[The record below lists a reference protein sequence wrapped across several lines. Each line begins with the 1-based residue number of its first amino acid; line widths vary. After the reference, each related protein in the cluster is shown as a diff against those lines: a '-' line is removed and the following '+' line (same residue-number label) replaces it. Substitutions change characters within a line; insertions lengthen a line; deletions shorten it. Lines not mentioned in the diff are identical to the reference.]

1 MGVEVEE
8 IVLLEEIDAGA
19 RERGWG
25 LKATLKG
32 GKTVVQNTF
41 FFIYWFF
48 IYRIHSIFNSF
59 HF

>member
-41 FFIYWFF
+41 FYILVFDLALNFF
-48 IYRIHSIFNSF
+48 IYT
-59 HF
+59 